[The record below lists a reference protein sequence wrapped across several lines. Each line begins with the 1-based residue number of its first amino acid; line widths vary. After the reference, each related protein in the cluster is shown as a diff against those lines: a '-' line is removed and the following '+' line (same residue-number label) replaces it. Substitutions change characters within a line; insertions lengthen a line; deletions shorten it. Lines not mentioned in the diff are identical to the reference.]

1 MEKCKKETTP
11 YSVALNKVLRTDLI
25 FHLLDY
31 SVYARKWVSRML
43 CTEGV
48 VLDAHFKA
56 DKISTSKRRIICR
69 TKKYASSTKSEA
81 FGAGLPFKR
90 EKE

>member
-1 MEKCKKETTP
+1 
-11 YSVALNKVLRTDLI
+11 
-25 FHLLDY
+25 
-31 SVYARKWVSRML
+31 ML

-48 VLDAHFKA
+48 VLDTHFKA